1 VPVPAWRNVLVAKRA
16 KVWSSTH
23 DSALLTVPGVAKLLK
38 IPYTV
43 ALRLA
48 RIGEIPGKVNLGS
61 RRNLF
66 RRVEVERWIT
76 KAQ

>member
-1 VPVPAWRNVLVAKRA
+1 M
-16 KVWSSTH
+16 
-23 DSALLTVPGVAKLLK
+23 LK

-48 RIGEIPGKVNLGS
+48 KIGEIPGKVNLGS

-66 RRVEVERWIT
+66 RRVEVERWVN
-76 KAQ
+76 KAT

>member
-1 VPVPAWRNVLVAKRA
+1 MVTRRA
-16 KVWSSTH
+16 KVWSSQY

-48 RIGEIPGKVNLGS
+48 KIGEIPGKVNLGS

-66 RRVEVERWIT
+66 RRVEVERWLNKVT
-76 KAQ
+76 